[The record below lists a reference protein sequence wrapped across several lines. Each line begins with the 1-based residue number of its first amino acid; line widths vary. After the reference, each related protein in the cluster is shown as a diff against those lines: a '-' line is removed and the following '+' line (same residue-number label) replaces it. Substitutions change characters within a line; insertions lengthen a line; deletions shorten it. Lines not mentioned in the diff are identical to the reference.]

1 MCSGFLDGLDL
12 TVRPTRKAF
21 QRVAIGMAGL
31 ALLLLPAI
39 ANARELRV
47 CADPNN
53 MPFSNAAGQGFE
65 NRIAE
70 IIATDLGAKLTYTWW
85 AQRRG
90 FIRNT
95 LKAGLCDLV
104 PGTPANLE
112 MLRTTTPYYRSSYVF
127 VTRQDGPDV
136 ASFNDPRLREL
147 RIGVQLIGDDGAN
160 SPPVQALGRRG
171 IIGHLIGYP
180 VYGDYSAPNPPA
192 RIVEAVANGEI
203 DLAVVWGPL
212 AGYFAQRQKVS
223 LRITPVTPR
232 IDGPQLPLMYDI
244 SMGVRREDDA
254 LRGDVNSALA
264 RHKAEID
271 AVLAQYG
278 VPRLD
283 MAGNPAR

>member
-171 IIGHLIGYP
+171 IVGHLIGYP

-254 LRGDVNSALA
+254 LHGDVNSALA

-283 MAGNPAR
+283 MAGSPAR